1 MDEIARRTVRFTGDR
16 MFTARQMTGLLVG
29 EGHSRTP
36 HTARVCMWMKVHP
49 QFTTI
54 RTGRELLFK
63 YKGVEEE

>member
-1 MDEIARRTVRFTGDR
+1 
-16 MFTARQMTGLLVG
+16 MTGLLVG